1 MKDIGRRVG
10 GTYITIKRRNPSKRK
25 KNRKRKKGDFIVVD
39 AKTASEDNKNIE
51 GNSTDI
57 RITDC
62 LRRVAIAEGIRGRKL
77 EDLMRG
83 FKSSIGASNVA
94 AATQE
99 ESAVESSSGSDDSSE
114 DEDDS
119 LGEYEL

>member
-1 MKDIGRRVG
+1 VKDIGRRVG

-39 AKTASEDNKNIE
+39 AKTDRVDNKNIE
-51 GNSTDI
+51 GNSTDS

-62 LRRVAIAEGIRGRKL
+62 LRRVAIDEGIRGRKL
-77 EDLMRG
+77 EGLMRG
-83 FKSSIGASNVA
+83 FNVA